1 MSQRNPAE
9 DELTKLT
16 ASWCNTLSAGSLVT
30 GVFSPVFQTLGS
42 VAAPMA
48 QTTSEWA
55 VVYASVLYLVGGCF
69 LHIIARMLIEIRFR
83 S

>member
-1 MSQRNPAE
+1 MSERDPAE
-9 DELTKLT
+9 EELTKLT

-30 GVFSPVFQTLGS
+30 GVFSPAFQTVGG
-42 VAAPMA
+42 VTAPTVQTMA
-48 QTTSEWA
+48 DWTI
-55 VVYASVLYLVGGCF
+55 VYASALYLVGGCF

>member
-1 MSQRNPAE
+1 MSQRDPAE

-30 GVFSPVFQTLGS
+30 GVFSPAFQTLGS
-42 VAAPMA
+42 IAAPTS
-48 QTTSEWA
+48 QTMSDWTI
-55 VVYASVLYLVGGCF
+55 VYASVLYLVGGCF
-69 LHIIARMLIEIRFR
+69 MHIIARMLIEIRFR